1 LADRHIRPEVIVVI
15 GLGRFGTAVAT
26 QLQDLGHEVMGI
38 ESDPALVQAASGELT
53 YVVQADATDEAAL
66 RQLGVTDVRHA
77 VVAIGDGT
85 QSSILATATL
95 ADMGIPDIWAK
106 AQTVLHARILERV
119 GAHHVVFPERDMGQR
134 VAHRVTGQMLEFIQI
149 DESFA
154 LVETTVPAD
163 LAGRTLLDA
172 GIREADGVTVVAVKS
187 GDGPF
192 THPAPDTLLG
202 PHDLLLV
209 AGDVAAVGRFAG
221 RR

>member
-1 LADRHIRPEVIVVI
+1 
-15 GLGRFGTAVAT
+15 
-26 QLQDLGHEVMGI
+26 M
-38 ESDPALVQAASGELT
+38 
-53 YVVQADATDEAAL
+53 QADATDEAAL
-66 RQLGVTDVRHA
+66 RQLGVADVRHA

-154 LVETTVPAD
+154 LVETRVPVRPR
-163 LAGRTLLDA
+163 GRTLLDV
-172 GIREADGVTVVAVKS
+172 RHPRRADGVTVVAVKS
-187 GDGPF
+187 GRRTVHPPLPP
-192 THPAPDTLLG
+192 TPAPG
-202 PHDLLLV
+202 SARPP
-209 AGDVAAVGRFAG
+209 AGCRRRRRNVERFAALDD
-221 RR
+221 RSEPPVPDQRATDQTDATINDTVTDPP

>member
-1 LADRHIRPEVIVVI
+1 
-15 GLGRFGTAVAT
+15 
-26 QLQDLGHEVMGI
+26 M
-38 ESDPALVQAASGELT
+38 LVQAASGDLT

-66 RQLGVTDVRHA
+66 RQLGVADVRHA
-77 VVAIGDGT
+77 VVAIGSGT

-106 AQTVLHARILERV
+106 AQTVLHAAHPGTGGGAPRRV
-119 GAHHVVFPERDMGQR
+119 PRRDMGQR

-163 LAGRTLLDA
+163 LAGRTLA
-172 GIREADGVTVVAVKS
+172 GRGHPRGRRRDGGRGEVRRR
-187 GDGPF
+187 PF
-192 THPAPDTLLG
+192 THPAPDTILG

-221 RR
+221 SSVSPGRPEPRIRPTPPSTTPSPTRHRSPAGRPR